1 MKQASGIITEQGSRT
16 CHAAIVGRELGI
28 PTIVACRDALNVLKE
43 NQDITISCADGEI
56 GKIYNKLLTIETTQT
71 KIDKSKKLPVK
82 LTLNLGN
89 PETAFQY
96 SMLPNNGI
104 GLVREEFIIANY
116 IKIHPL
122 ALIHYKLLNKEDQE
136 KINEIT
142 KSNNTENYY
151 IEKLSNG
158 IAKIACA
165 FHPKEIIIR
174 FSDFKTNEYRNLI
187 GGEYFEEEEENPMIG
202 FRGARRYYDPEF
214 KPAFILECKAI
225 KKAIDEFGFNNIS
238 IMVPFCRTPDEARKV
253 LKILEEQGLT
263 KEKLKRYIMCE
274 LPSNI
279 ILADKFLDLFDG
291 MSIGSNDLT
300 QLTLGIDRD
309 NGLLKI
315 DDERNEAIL
324 KQISDIILKCKQ
336 RNKYIGICGD
346 APSTFKDFMKFLVLN
361 KIDSISLSP
370 DAMLKTIQELNKFN

>member
-16 CHAAIVGRELGI
+16 CHAAIVGRELQI
-28 PTIVACRDALNVLKE
+28 PTIVACKDALKILKP
-43 NQDITISCADGEI
+43 NQEITISCSEGEI
-56 GKIYNKLLTIETTQT
+56 GKVYKGLLTIDVAETE
-71 KIDKSKKLPVK
+71 INKKELPVK
-82 LTLNLGN
+82 LSLNIGD
-89 PETAFQY
+89 PEIAFQNAI
-96 SMLPNNGI
+96 LPNDGV
-104 GLVREEFIIANY
+104 GLAREEFIIANY

-122 ALIHYKLLNKEDQE
+122 ALIHYKLLDKETKD

-142 KSNNTENYY
+142 NGQNNETYY
-151 IEKLSNG
+151 INRLANG
-158 IAKIACA
+158 ISKIACA
-165 FHPKEIIIR
+165 FHPKEVIVR

-187 GGEYFEEEEENPMIG
+187 GGEYFEEVEENPMIG
-202 FRGARRYYDPEF
+202 FRGARRYYDKEF

-225 KKAIDEFGFNNIS
+225 KKVIDYYGFKNVS
-238 IMVPFCRTPDEARKV
+238 IMIPFCRTPDEARKV

-263 KEKLKRYIMCE
+263 KETLKRYIMCE

-315 DDERNEAIL
+315 DDERNEAVL

-370 DAMLKTIQELNKFN
+370 DAILKTIQELNKFN